1 MITVHKLTLR
11 WSNAWLLVSGTH
23 AVLIDTGYPGETE
36 RIRTLCRSRNV
47 DPNRLTLIVHTHVH
61 VDHFGCTAELA
72 KAAGCPIT
80 FHPADQHLADQKT
93 PLKLTPA
100 TFSGRLLAPL
110 FINKT
115 FRNHPCDF
123 PALAG
128 LRLDSFGI
136 PATIHQ
142 TPGHT
147 AGSISVVL
155 DDGRAIIGDLL
166 MGGYAG
172 GWLWSHKPR
181 LHYFAEDLPQIL
193 TSLDHLLAITSGPL
207 FPGHGGPL
215 QHSDVVRWRANQGR

>member
-11 WSNAWLLVSGTH
+11 WSNAWLLVNGTH

-72 KAAGCPIT
+72 KAADCPIT

-93 PLKLTPA
+93 PLQLTPA

-110 FINKT
+110 FNNKT

-166 MGGYAG
+166 MGGVCWRMVVVSQTTAALLCRG
-172 GWLWSHKPR
+172 SATDSDQSGSPASHHFRPAVSR
-181 LHYFAEDLPQIL
+181 
-193 TSLDHLLAITSGPL
+193 T
-207 FPGHGGPL
+207 
-215 QHSDVVRWRANQGR
+215 WRTTAAF